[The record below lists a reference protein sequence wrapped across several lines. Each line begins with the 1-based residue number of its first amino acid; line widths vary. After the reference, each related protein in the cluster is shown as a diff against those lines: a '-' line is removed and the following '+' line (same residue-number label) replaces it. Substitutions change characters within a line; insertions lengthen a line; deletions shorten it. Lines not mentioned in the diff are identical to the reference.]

1 MKDVKYGSY
10 VIPSRFLGYR
20 DGRLPLKL
28 SSKKINSLLDRMSDG
43 PLIVA
48 GFSVRY
54 HGDHRVRAG
63 AHDRLHEIFSRFLY
77 FSLNIIFL
85 MK

>member
-20 DGRLPLKL
+20 EADGVPLKL

-54 HGDHRVRAG
+54 QRAG

>member
-20 DGRLPLKL
+20 EADGVPLKL

-54 HGDHRVRAG
+54 HIRVRAG

>member
-1 MKDVKYGSY
+1 MAAMLFQAAFWGTAM
-10 VIPSRFLGYR
+10 G
-20 DGRLPLKL
+20 GRCTAQTFF
-28 SSKKINSLLDRMSDG
+28 SKKINSLLDRMSDG

-54 HGDHRVRAG
+54 QRAG